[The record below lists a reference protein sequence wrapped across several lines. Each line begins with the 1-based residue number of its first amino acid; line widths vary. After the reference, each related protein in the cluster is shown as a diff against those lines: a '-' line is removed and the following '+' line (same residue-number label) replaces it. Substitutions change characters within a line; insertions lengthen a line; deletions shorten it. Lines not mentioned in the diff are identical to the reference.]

1 MVLLND
7 KIEGVE
13 IQFEERDGYLYAF
26 ISGKEES
33 VFLALKYWKY
43 IIDECKK
50 RGFEGLLVEED
61 FPNQLSATDMY
72 TITSGISKME
82 PLGLKIAFVDRVS
95 EHNKLNLFGETVA
108 VNRGV
113 NGRVFTEIEDAEAWL
128 KS

>member
-1 MVLLND
+1 MMPND

-13 IQFEERDGYLYAF
+13 IRFEDRDGYLYVF

-33 VFLALKYWKY
+33 VSLALKYWQY
-43 IIDECKK
+43 ILEECKK
-50 RGFEGLLVEED
+50 LGFERLLVEEN
-61 FPNQLSATDMY
+61 FPNQLCATDMY
-72 TITSGISKME
+72 TITSSIPKMGHS
-82 PLGLKIAFVDRVS
+82 GLKIAFVDRVS

-113 NGRVFTEIEDAEAWL
+113 NGRVFAEIADAEAWL